1 MTFSM
6 TMRVFNK
13 SHLMGKSYRSLGKI
27 LQKNKTRSTAFTQT
41 LPFLE
46 VLFSHVQTCTVIL
59 HMALDLNAN
68 VSKHNTDS

>member
-1 MTFSM
+1 M
-6 TMRVFNK
+6 TMRLFNK
-13 SHLMGKSYRSLGKI
+13 SHLLPGKV
-27 LQKNKTRSTAFTQT
+27 LQKNKARSTAFTQT